1 MTEIH
6 ACLCGKWVNLS
17 ADISCKMGPHMTSP
31 TIWWEENA
39 ELYAPITKTVAD
51 TMYQQDYVYVHY
63 QGADY
68 RIHPM
73 FIQVVHK

>member
-6 ACLCGKWVNLS
+6 ACLCGKWVDLS
-17 ADISCKMGPHMTSP
+17 ADASCKMGPHMTSP
-31 TIWWEENA
+31 NIWWEENA
-39 ELYAPITKTVAD
+39 ELYAPITKTTAD
-51 TMYQQDYVYVHY
+51 TMYQQDYIYVHY
-63 QGADY
+63 QGAGY

>member
-17 ADISCKMGPHMTSP
+17 ADSSCKMGPHMTSP